1 MNYLVTLELKN
12 GENSIKDIKQMEGL
26 KDLTIDEEYEVVTIS
41 KKRNLY
47 VVRVKGEL
55 NIEKLKKIQPKVYGV
70 YSDTKI
76 STINK

>member
-1 MNYLVTLELKN
+1 MDYLVTLELKN
-12 GENSIKDIKQMEGL
+12 GENSIEDIKQMEGL

-55 NIEKLKKIQPKVYGV
+55 NIDKLKKSQPKVYGV